1 MNLLKQIKHK
11 IIQTSIAK
19 RFPLLNF
26 VIKGFMSEEDSYF
39 LYVSVLFSRPK
50 SILEIGH
57 FLGKSTAAICQAIR
71 DAKLITRF
79 DSFDFPHQSIEAFE
93 DFYSILHKKTV
104 HASKAYTDIFDNG
117 LNFTNVAKRNLENI
131 GLASYV
137 NLIAQDFRKSEHKS
151 YDLIFADVLHDSA
164 EILHNIADVLEFGH
178 NETKYMF
185 DDMNYQ
191 NISLI
196 ESQSKLTL
204 IRQTGKIGAFRINSN

>member
-1 MNLLKQIKHK
+1 MKK
-11 IIQTSIAK
+11 I
-19 RFPLLNF
+19 L
-26 VIKGFMSEEDSYF
+26 F

-71 DAKLITRF
+71 DAELTTRF
-79 DSFDFPHQSIEAFE
+79 DSFDFPHQSTEAFE
-93 DFYSILHKKTV
+93 SYYSGIHKKTV
-104 HASKAYTDIFDNG
+104 HASKDYTDIFDSG
-117 LNFTNVAKRNLENI
+117 LKFTHVAKRNLESI

-137 NLIAQDFRKSEHKS
+137 NLIAQDFRKSEYKS

-164 EILHNIADVLEFGH
+164 EILHNLAEILEFGH
-178 NETKYMF
+178 NETIYMF

-191 NISLI
+191 NIQLI

-204 IRQTGKIGAFRINSN
+204 IRQTGKVGAFRISSN

>member
-1 MNLLKQIKHK
+1 MKK
-11 IIQTSIAK
+11 I
-19 RFPLLNF
+19 L
-26 VIKGFMSEEDSYF
+26 F

-71 DAKLITRF
+71 DAELTTRF
-79 DSFDFPHQSIEAFE
+79 DSFDFPHQSTEAFE
-93 DFYSILHKKTV
+93 SYYSGIHKKTV
-104 HASKAYTDIFDNG
+104 HASKDYTDIFDSG
-117 LNFTNVAKRNLENI
+117 LKFTHVAKRNLESI

-137 NLIAQDFRKSEHKS
+137 NLIAQDFRKSEYKS

-164 EILHNIADVLEFGH
+164 EILHNLAEILEFGH
-178 NETKYMF
+178 NETIYMF

-191 NISLI
+191 NIRLI

-204 IRQTGKIGAFRINSN
+204 IRQTGKIGAFRISSN